1 MTSDGRLY
9 FATRTSLQWIAPL
22 HIPKNAI
29 PPSVRIT
36 AVKADDQNRS
46 WPIAP
51 LRFRPSV
58 ANLQVDYTAASLL
71 IPERVKFRYKLTGYD
86 KDWIDAG
93 TRRHAFHAKLPHGT
107 YNFKVIACNDSRV
120 WNSDGT

>member
-1 MTSDGRLY
+1 
-9 FATRTSLQWIAPL
+9 
-22 HIPKNAI
+22 
-29 PPSVRIT
+29 
-36 AVKADDQNRS
+36 
-46 WPIAP
+46 
-51 LRFRPSV
+51 V

-120 WNSDGT
+120 WNSDGANLVFTIPPAFVQTIWFELGTVLLFLLLVYYIFD